1 VSEDLLRNEGPKVLA
16 AIQVTLVEGGA
27 LNITIAKW
35 ADELVMRGIL
45 DKLRSAMDDH
55 FRMANAPKIAPANG
69 LEHLPDALR
78 RHLGRG

>member
-1 VSEDLLRNEGPKVLA
+1 
-16 AIQVTLVEGGA
+16 
-27 LNITIAKW
+27 
-35 ADELVMRGIL
+35 MRGIL

-69 LEHLPDALR
+69 LAHLPDALR